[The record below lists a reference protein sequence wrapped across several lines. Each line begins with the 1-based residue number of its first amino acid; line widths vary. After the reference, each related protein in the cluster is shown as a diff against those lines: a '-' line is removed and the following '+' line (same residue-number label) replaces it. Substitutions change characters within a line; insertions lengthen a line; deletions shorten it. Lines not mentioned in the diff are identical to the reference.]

1 MQGLG
6 RQVLV
11 ELYACDIDKLNDERY
26 IRTLLL
32 TGTKESGA
40 TVITDT
46 FHQFSPHGVSGVIV
60 IAESHVAIHT
70 WPEYGYAA
78 IDIFTCGDSIDPW
91 CIFDRA
97 KGGLGAKH
105 ASSMELKRGLFR
117 RPVRYK
123 PSDLAHDAT

>member
-11 ELYACDIDKLNDERY
+11 ELYGCEAAKLNDHDF
-26 IRTLLL
+26 IRQLLL
-32 TGTKESGA
+32 QGTEESGA
-40 TVITDT
+40 TVVTDT

-91 CIFDRA
+91 CIFERA
-97 KGGLGAKH
+97 KSGLGAQH

-117 RPVRYK
+117 MPVSPK
-123 PSDLAHDAT
+123 PQLARV